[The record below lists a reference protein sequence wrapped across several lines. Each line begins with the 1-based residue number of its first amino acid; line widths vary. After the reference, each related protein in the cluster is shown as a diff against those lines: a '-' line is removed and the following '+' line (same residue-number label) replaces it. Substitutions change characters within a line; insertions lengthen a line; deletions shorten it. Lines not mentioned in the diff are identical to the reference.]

1 MKALQNILTWE
12 AKFVEPCSMWTPREV
27 CDVGQVRVGE
37 VRLDPW
43 IVQETLIAKVKD
55 DDGANTRFGLLMLID
70 FVNVD

>member
-1 MKALQNILTWE
+1 
-12 AKFVEPCSMWTPREV
+12 MWTPREV

-43 IVQETLIAKVKD
+43 IVQEALIARVKD